1 MKRDDKQP
9 SRMALAFFHWFCR
22 PEFRE
27 EIEGDLLERFS
38 TNFQKYGSAKANRL
52 FMEDV
57 VLLFRPSIVGNIYQ
71 LTNTDIMVIN
81 KQNNRLVTILM
92 GAFALLLVPLV
103 AMALTNEVDWNIL
116 DFLVAGA
123 LLGGAGLTL
132 EFILRKIPTKRSR
145 LLLII
150 GLFLLLTLLWA
161 EMAVGIFGTLI
172 AGS

>member
-1 MKRDDKQP
+1 
-9 SRMALAFFHWFCR
+9 MALAFFHWFCR

-27 EIEGDLLERFS
+27 EIEGDLLERFEV
-38 TNFQKYGSAKANRL
+38 NLQKYGSAKANRL

-81 KQNNRLVTILM
+81 KQNKRLVTILM

-161 EMAVGIFGTLI
+161 EMAIGIFGTLI